1 MNSNQLAVTIFGLL
15 YFAFIIFT
23 RKKGN
28 FEEFSVAGRSLGFF
42 LIFSS
47 ICASY
52 IGPGWT
58 MGLTRQG
65 YASGMFMAYIVPF
78 CGIGLAVVGLILV
91 PTIRNKF
98 VNSYSIGD
106 LVGGEN
112 GHDHK
117 IIKIASGLV
126 SLLFV
131 SSITVAMSYAGGELI
146 NNVFG
151 FSKTWSII
159 IMTSI
164 VIIYS
169 YFGGIRATIQTD
181 AIQFLLFIILIP
193 ILALLVVFN
202 QSFSWEEYSAIVSVK
217 TTNAINL
224 EPATAIV
231 GMALLWLLSAC
242 GLDSTGLGRILASKN
257 SKIARNAMFA
267 AGIFMAIWFVLMIFI
282 GSAGYYLY
290 PDLGDNDQV
299 LLQIASNN
307 FPGILYGIFIIAMI
321 GVVMSSQDTL
331 LNASSVLF
339 SEDIVGGLLP
349 SFPENKKLLVAKSYT
364 VFLGITSI
372 LIASTLSSVLGAI
385 MTVTEY
391 YIPIMIPVI
400 IFSVVKET
408 CHWQSA
414 LTAMSVGF
422 LSYIAWKNI
431 DGEMIP
437 ELMMAL
443 ILSSISY
450 LFSDYIID
458 AKIKKSPQKINKHRS
473 DGNPP
478 IFNRS

>member
-1 MNSNQLAVTIFGLL
+1 MDSNNQIVVILFGLL
-15 YFAFIIFT
+15 YFSFIIFT

-28 FEEFSVAGRSLGFF
+28 FEEFSVAGRRLGFF

-65 YASGMFMAYIVPF
+65 YTSGMFMAYIVPF
-78 CGIGLAVVGLILV
+78 CGVGLAIVGILLV

-112 GHDHK
+112 GHNHK

-131 SSITVAMSYAGGELI
+131 SAITVAMSYAGGELI

-151 FSKTWSII
+151 LSKFWSIV

-164 VIIYS
+164 VVVYS

-181 AIQFLLFIILIP
+181 AIQFVHFIILIP
-193 ILALLVVFN
+193 ILALLLIFN
-202 QSFSWEEYSAIVSVK
+202 QNFSWEEYSAISSVQ
-217 TTNAINL
+217 TTNTINL
-224 EPATAIV
+224 EPTTAII
-231 GMALLWLLSAC
+231 GMALLWLLSAS
-242 GLDSTGLGRILASKN
+242 GLDSNGVGRFLASRD
-257 SKIARNAMFA
+257 SKVASNAAIA
-267 AGIFMAIWFVLMIFI
+267 AGLFMAIWFILMVFI

-290 PDLGDNDQV
+290 PELTGNDQV
-299 LLQIASNN
+299 LLKIASNN

-339 SEDIVGGLLP
+339 SEDIVGGIFP
-349 SFPENKKLLVAKSYT
+349 SFQDKKLLMAKSYT
-364 VFLGITSI
+364 VFLGIVSVI
-372 LIASTLSSVLGAI
+372 IASTLSSVLGAI
-385 MTVTEY
+385 MIVTEY
-391 YIPIMIPVI
+391 YIPVMIPVI
-400 IFSVVKET
+400 IFSILKRK
-408 CHWQSA
+408 CYWQSA
-414 LTAMSVGF
+414 LAAMIVGF
-422 LSYIAWKNI
+422 LSYLIWKNF
-431 DGEMIP
+431 DGEILP
-437 ELMMAL
+437 ELLMAL
-443 ILSSISY
+443 IFSTLAY
-450 LFSDYIID
+450 LISDYIIVTRS
-458 AKIKKSPQKINKHRS
+458 KKQQQ
-473 DGNPP
+473 
-478 IFNRS
+478 